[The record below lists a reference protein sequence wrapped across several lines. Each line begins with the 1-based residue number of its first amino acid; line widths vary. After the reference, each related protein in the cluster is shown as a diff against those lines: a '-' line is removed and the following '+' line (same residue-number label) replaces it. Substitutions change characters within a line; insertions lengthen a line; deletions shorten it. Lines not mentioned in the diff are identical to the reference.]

1 MKRQTIVLGDN
12 PLVNLKL
19 FLLKDTE
26 DNTPK
31 PFVIVCPGGGFLGC
45 SPNEG
50 APVARMLN
58 RAGFHAAVLTYTTA
72 ATAPGVDAYPQ
83 ALFDLADAI
92 RAVRVNATEWAVDQ
106 QRIAV
111 LGFSAGEWLCAM
123 YETHWN
129 TALFSDHGT
138 PEERQPN
145 AAVLCYPLVDYR
157 GGGMIKRDEAD
168 MEAVLGEGA
177 AVQMKA
183 FQAAVDKALLGDR
196 ELTDELVREISPT
209 NHISDGTP
217 PTFVWTTFGDGL
229 LDPLQSLEYAR
240 KLHTASIPCELHVFQ
255 DGAHGLS
262 LATEATAH
270 KPEQVDL
277 HLAHWAELACEW
289 LDRTFA

>member
-106 QRIAV
+106 QRIGV
-111 LGFSAGEWLCAM
+111 LGFSAGGWICAM

-129 TALFSDHGT
+129 TALFSGHGT

-209 NHISDGTP
+209 DHISDGTP

-229 LDPLQSLEYAR
+229 LDPVQSLEYAR
-240 KLHTASIPCELHVFQ
+240 RLTEAGVPCELHVFQ

>member
-1 MKRQTIVLGDN
+1 
-12 PLVNLKL
+12 
-19 FLLKDTE
+19 
-26 DNTPK
+26 
-31 PFVIVCPGGGFLGC
+31 
-45 SPNEG
+45 
-50 APVARMLN
+50 MLN

-72 ATAPGVDAYPQ
+72 ATDPGVDAYPQ

-92 RAVRVNATEWAVDQ
+92 CTVRVNAYEWAVDQ
-106 QRIAV
+106 RRIGV
-111 LGFSAGEWLCAM
+111 LGFSAGGWICAM

-129 TALFSDHGT
+129 TALFSGHGT

-209 NHISDGTP
+209 DHISDGTP

-240 KLHTASIPCELHVFQ
+240 KLHTS
-255 DGAHGLS
+255 
-262 LATEATAH
+262 
-270 KPEQVDL
+270 
-277 HLAHWAELACEW
+277 AELAQLLRHCHIIIISRQNLPLLSTRFSYNDYEEFYQQTFIPLTVSDEQLLNIPETTGQPDDDDTLEDMDDGGEEDDDADD
-289 LDRTFA
+289 LDDFDLDFF